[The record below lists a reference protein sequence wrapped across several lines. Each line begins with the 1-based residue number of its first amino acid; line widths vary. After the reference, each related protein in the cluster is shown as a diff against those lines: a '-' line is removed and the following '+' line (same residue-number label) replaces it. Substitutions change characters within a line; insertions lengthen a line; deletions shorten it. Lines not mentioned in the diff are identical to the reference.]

1 VTRPGRPLARLL
13 SAGFAAAALLACLA
27 CSGKGLPGGS
37 AKDVGMDPARLKR
50 VSSIVR
56 EAIARK
62 DFPGAVVLVQRK
74 GKVVLREAYGD
85 SQTVPERRP
94 MTADMIFDL
103 ASLTKPI
110 ATATAVMI
118 LAERGELSLYEKV
131 KSYIP
136 EFAPFPEP
144 DGKPG
149 EDIRLWHLMTH
160 TSGLPP
166 YTDAAEAEKKFGS
179 PVPVESLV
187 IHIGGLPKT
196 DPPGAKFT
204 YSCLNYITLAAIV
217 KKISRKSIAEFA
229 AREIFEPLG
238 MARTMYNPPPDLR
251 SLVVPTQV
259 YDGKPLVGIVHDP
272 LARAQG
278 GVSGNAGLF
287 STADDLAVF
296 AQMMLNKGE
305 YKGRRLLSPLTVE
318 RMTSIYSKAQGM
330 GRGLGWDISSA
341 YASVAGDIFAPG
353 SYGHSG
359 YTGTSIWIDPETQTS
374 VIFLTNRVH
383 PDDGGE
389 IIAMRGRLANAVAA
403 SIVKR

>member
-1 VTRPGRPLARLL
+1 MTRPERPRRRLL
-13 SAGFAAAALLACLA
+13 AAGLLLAAVLA
-27 CSGKGLPGGS
+27 AFACGGKSLPGGS
-37 AKDVGMDPARLKR
+37 AKDVGMDPGRLKR
-50 VSSIVR
+50 VSTIIR

-118 LAERGELSLYEKV
+118 LAERGELSLHEKV
-131 KSYIP
+131 KSFLP
-136 EFAPFPEP
+136 EFAPFPGP
-144 DGKPG
+144 DGQPG
-149 EDIRLWHLMTH
+149 EDARLWHLMTH

-166 YTDAAEAEKKFGS
+166 YTDAAAAEKAYGS

-187 IHIGGLPKT
+187 IHIGGLPKS
-196 DPPGAKFT
+196 DPPGARFT
-204 YSCLNYITLAAIV
+204 YSCLNYIALAAIV
-217 KKISRKSIAEFA
+217 KKISRKSVAEFTA
-229 AREIFEPLG
+229 EEIFQPLG
-238 MARTMYNPPPDLR
+238 MTRTMFNPPPDLLP
-251 SLVVPTQV
+251 LVVPTQV
-259 YDGKPLVGIVHDP
+259 YDGKPLAGIVHDP

-296 AQMMLNKGE
+296 AQMMLAKGE
-305 YKGRRLLSPLTVE
+305 YKGRRILSPLTVE
-318 RMTSIYSKAQGM
+318 RMTSIYPKAQDM
-330 GRGLGWDISSA
+330 GRGLGWDIGSA
-341 YASVAGDIFAPG
+341 YASVAGDVFPPG

-359 YTGTSIWIDPETQTS
+359 YTGTSIWIDPETQTAF
-374 VIFLTNRVH
+374 VFLTNRVH